1 MDGPLIIKLTR
12 SSKLENGRRRSQA
25 HWVRLKLKSVDI
37 LAIFTL
43 LSYFRQVADA
53 AKVLSNGD
61 NIPKILDGCIDLGKD
76 VTAPPSTP
84 TREEETDAVETKKK
98 AETYPHFPRFRVT
111 WDSTK
116 PSLMSLKSPG
126 KKKHRRSSQSGMAVR
141 PSVLM

>member
-1 MDGPLIIKLTR
+1 ML
-12 SSKLENGRRRSQA
+12 
-25 HWVRLKLKSVDI
+25 
-37 LAIFTL
+37 F
-43 LSYFRQVADA
+43 YFRQVADA

-61 NIPKILDGCIDLGKD
+61 NIPKILDGCIDLGKAGD

-84 TREEETDAVETKKK
+84 NREEEMETVETKKK
-98 AETYPHFPRFRVT
+98 VETYPHFPRFRVT

-126 KKKHRRSSQSGMAVR
+126 KKKHRKSSQSGMAVR